1 MGFSAIS
8 LKESLALGEL
18 KDYQSCKIFIVYSF
32 LVNSDFF
39 DAFPYAMLWRWE
51 LIIND
56 YKVLGLFPVCAAP
69 VEFFPRS
76 ESTFIS
82 DNLVFESNDD
92 LASKV

>member
-1 MGFSAIS
+1 
-8 LKESLALGEL
+8 
-18 KDYQSCKIFIVYSF
+18 
-32 LVNSDFF
+32 
-39 DAFPYAMLWRWE
+39 MLWRWE